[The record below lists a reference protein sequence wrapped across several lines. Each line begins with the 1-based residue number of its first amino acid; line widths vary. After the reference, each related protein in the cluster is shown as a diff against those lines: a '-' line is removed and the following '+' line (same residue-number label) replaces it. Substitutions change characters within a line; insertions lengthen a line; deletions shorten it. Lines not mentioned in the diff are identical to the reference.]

1 LTNVIFFAWTQGYL
15 GTSDDGHEPQRL
27 AQQLHA
33 DKLRVVADVPA
44 AAAKKGEVTCR
55 VVNGLSVADAESLK
69 TAMAAAGAEAKIL
82 PVVEPT
88 LYLAL
93 IADLANKAAADKK
106 AAELK
111 RLGIEQLSTVTLE
124 GGRQEIILGSFS
136 IEAAARDFMLGLAKK
151 GIKSARL
158 DRRQPPSLKAGV
170 EARALASTLLP
181 QLPTLIAPYAD
192 ATVGECER

>member
-15 GTSDDGHEPQRL
+15 GAPDDGREPQRL

-33 DKLRVVADVPA
+33 DKLRVVPDVA
-44 AAAKKGEVTCR
+44 APAAKKDEVTCR
-55 VVNGLSVADAESLK
+55 LINGLSVADAEALK
-69 TAMAAAGAEAKIL
+69 TAMAAAGADAKTF

-88 LYLAL
+88 LYVVL
-93 IADLANKAAADKK
+93 IADLANKAAVDKK
-106 AAELK
+106 AIELK
-111 RLGIEQLSTVTLE
+111 RLGIEPLSTATPE

-136 IEAAARDFMLGLAKK
+136 SEAAAREFMQGLMKK
-151 GIKSARL
+151 GIKSARV
-158 DRRQPPSLKAGV
+158 DRRQQPSLKAGV
-170 EARALASTLLP
+170 ETRGPALTLLP